1 MFAVNSTVVP
11 VQEVC
16 VIEMAGIAVALMAI
30 VMLLD
35 VAVVGF
41 TERSLEV
48 ITQLTACP
56 LVNVFVV

>member
-1 MFAVNSTVVP
+1 
-11 VQEVC
+11 
-16 VIEMAGIAVALMAI
+16 MAGIAVALMAI